1 MNLKKL
7 CSSSLVVALFGTFI
21 GVAAAD
27 PKPDISDIEA
37 GPIAV
42 EAKPITSFKRFSADE
57 PLAKLRFRGGLVL
70 TAPSPQFGGWSGLVV
85 DDDARS
91 FLSISDTGVWMTGEL
106 TYDGTH
112 PAGIKDARL
121 GPLLER
127 TGFPLQRGRN
137 RDSESIALESGTLQH
152 GSVLIGFEQK
162 HRIERYDLTPQGIT
176 TDRGSVKLPPSAKR
190 MRPNQGLEALT
201 VMKGGPYKGSIIAF
215 SERLYD
221 LSRNHTGWLWTK
233 AGPQTIHLKNIGD
246 YDVTDISSLNDGT
259 LFVLERRFN
268 WIEGVKMRLRRLAP
282 DELALDRTLEGETL
296 IEADLNDNIDNME
309 GLAATRLK
317 TGEILITMISD
328 DNFNHLFQRT
338 VLLQFTLKDSE
349 QAKARP
355 PE

>member
-70 TAPSPQFGGWSGLVV
+70 TSPSPQFGGWSGLVV

-106 TYDGTH
+106 AYDGTH

-137 RDSESIALESGTLQH
+137 RDSE
-152 GSVLIGFEQK
+152 
-162 HRIERYDLTPQGIT
+162 
-176 TDRGSVKLPPSAKR
+176 
-190 MRPNQGLEALT
+190 
-201 VMKGGPYKGSIIAF
+201 
-215 SERLYD
+215 
-221 LSRNHTGWLWTK
+221 
-233 AGPQTIHLKNIGD
+233 
-246 YDVTDISSLNDGT
+246 
-259 LFVLERRFN
+259 
-268 WIEGVKMRLRRLAP
+268 
-282 DELALDRTLEGETL
+282 
-296 IEADLNDNIDNME
+296 IDC
-309 GLAATRLK
+309 A
-317 TGEILITMISD
+317 
-328 DNFNHLFQRT
+328 
-338 VLLQFTLKDSE
+338 
-349 QAKARP
+349 
-355 PE
+355 

>member
-1 MNLKKL
+1 MNLKIL
-7 CSSSLVVALFGTFI
+7 RRSSLAVALFSI
-21 GVAAAD
+21 LVGVAAAD
-27 PKPDISDIEA
+27 SKPDISDVEA

-42 EAKPITSFKRFSADE
+42 DAKPITSFKRFSSDQ
-57 PLAKLRFRGGLVL
+57 PLAKLVFRGGLVL
-70 TAPSPQFGGWSGLVV
+70 TSPSPQFGGWSGLVL
-85 DDDARS
+85 DDDAKS
-91 FLSISDTGVWMTGEL
+91 FLSISDIGVWMTGEL
-106 TYDGTH
+106 VYDGTH

-121 GPLLER
+121 GPLLDMS
-127 TGFPLQRGRN
+127 GFPLSRGRN

-176 TDRGSVKLPPSAKR
+176 TDRGSVKLPPGAKR
-190 MRPNQGLEALT
+190 MRSNQGLEALT

-233 AGPQTIHLKNIGD
+233 AGPQTIHLKNIDD
-246 YDVTDISSLNDGT
+246 YDITDISSLDDGT

-268 WIEGVKMRLRRLAP
+268 WVEGVKMRLRRIAP
-282 DELALDRTLEGETL
+282 DELAPDRTLDGETL

-317 TGEILITMISD
+317 TGEVLITMISD
-328 DNFNHLFQRT
+328 DNFSHFFQRT